1 MGRCCRCSP
10 ARTCCPR
17 TCCTRPRT
25 CTGCTDSCPG
35 TPEQSVV
42 GVTYLLL
49 MSCHLLEADV
59 GDVLLGGVLAVVG
72 LGVVLVHLPV
82 PLLVL
87 LLQRCDTSRRLVGSS
102 TCCWPR
108 WSPKMRW
115 YICSL
120 DCALSELWRPGPS
133 ARPPNL
139 SSPSPVSSYRA
150 RRVGSLEI
158 RAVNEPSQNSP
169 SSLFKVPTSAIL
181 QLRIL

>member
-1 MGRCCRCSP
+1 MP
-10 ARTCCPR
+10 PHLLH
-17 TCCTRPRT
+17 
-25 CTGCTDSCPG
+25 
-35 TPEQSVV
+35 TP
-42 GVTYLLL
+42 TYLYWMYRLVPRKACSEGCRSYL
-49 MSCHLLEADV
+49 SPSPYAMFCHLLEADV